1 MLASSIVVIRGEAM
15 LNIVVKKL
23 EQDTKA
29 KGASKA
35 SVQVKRVRDSAGNLV
50 NFRTVDASSETLS
63 GDLTLVFGRNV
74 DRARRENKKI
84 LGVRDVVPAR

>member
-1 MLASSIVVIRGEAM
+1 M
-15 LNIVVKKL
+15 LNIVLKKL
-23 EQDTKA
+23 EQGVRA
-29 KGASKA
+29 KGAAKA
-35 SVQVKRVRDSAGNLV
+35 IVQVKRVRDSAGKLV

>member
-1 MLASSIVVIRGEAM
+1 M

-23 EQDTKA
+23 EQDAKT

-35 SVQVKRVRDSAGNLV
+35 RVQMKRVRDSAGKFV
-50 NFRTVDASSETLS
+50 NFRTVDAASETLS

-84 LGVRDVVPAR
+84 LGVRDVPAR

>member
-1 MLASSIVVIRGEAM
+1 M

-23 EQDTKA
+23 KQDAKT
-29 KGASKA
+29 KGASK
-35 SVQVKRVRDSAGNLV
+35 SRVQVKRVRDSAGKLV
-50 NFRTVDASSETLS
+50 NFRTMDAASETLS

-74 DRARRENKKI
+74 DRAGRENKKI

>member
-1 MLASSIVVIRGEAM
+1 M

-29 KGASKA
+29 KGVSKA
-35 SVQVKRVRDSAGNLV
+35 SVRVKRLRDSAGKLV
-50 NFRTVDASSETLS
+50 SFRTVDASSETLS

-84 LGVRDVVPAR
+84 LGVRDVVPPR